1 LYGTSFEAVESISK
15 QSKTCIL
22 DIEMEG
28 VKQMHK
34 SHLQARYLFIQPPS
48 MEVLEKRLRGRG
60 TDKEEDI
67 KMRLEQ
73 AKVELEYAKE
83 EGVHDTVVV
92 NNDLEK
98 AWEEVEAFCLAE

>member
-1 LYGTSFEAVESISK
+1 
-15 QSKTCIL
+15 
-22 DIEMEG
+22 MEG

-67 KMRLEQ
+67 KMRLQQ
-73 AKVELEYAKE
+73 AEVELEYAKE
-83 EGVHDTVVV
+83 DGVHDTVIV

-98 AWEEVEAFCLAE
+98 AWEEVEAFCLEE